1 MDLHAILKNL
11 PAEPGVYL
19 YKDANDTVIYV
30 GKARVLK
37 NRVISY
43 FHSSELTAKTKH
55 LVSNIADIQYI
66 VTGNELEAL
75 LLENNLIKQYK
86 PKYNILLKD
95 DKGYPYLRIDPAEA
109 FPKLELARRM
119 KFDGALYFGPYHGG
133 GSARTIADIALELY
147 PLRTCNYDFTK
158 STKIRPCLKY
168 HIGRCPAP
176 CVERDNEQYRQN
188 VDRIIDFLKGNQ
200 NNALDA
206 LKEKMERAA
215 ANLEFELAA
224 EIRDKLKRADEI
236 LAKQKIVLDK
246 DQNIDVIS
254 VILKDTYAVICSLYV
269 RSGRLIGVYTEEQ
282 SGVEY
287 DTENQLLTK
296 YIIQHYTSGAVL
308 PKEIVCA
315 IEPEDKEI
323 TEKLI
328 SEANNKAVHITV
340 SQRGKKHDLCFMAQ
354 RNAQERL
361 EKSASSLS
369 YKEQRIHN
377 GLQEL
382 QRVLGLKEPP
392 YRLECFDI
400 SHIQGTDTVASMVV
414 FSNGRPDKKEYRRFK
429 IRQAQNNDFASMRE
443 VTTRRY
449 TSGKNKQ
456 TGFEKMPDLIIID
469 GGKGQLSSA
478 KQVLNELSLNIPMIG
493 LAKRL
498 EEIYIPGSSLPILLP
513 LSSPA
518 LQILQAIR
526 DEAHRFAI
534 TFHRSLR
541 NKHSIISAL
550 DNSPGIGAKRKKE
563 LMKAF
568 STVSRIQAASLEEL
582 AAVPSMNTA
591 SAQEVYR
598 YFSAQN
604 LSRQKE
610 NMPPQDNG

>member
-37 NRVISY
+37 NRVRSY
-43 FHSSELTAKTKH
+43 FHSSELNAKTKQ

-296 YIIQHYTSGAVL
+296 YIIQHYISGAVL

-541 NKHSIISAL
+541 NKHSLISAL
-550 DNSPGIGAKRKKE
+550 DNIPGIGAKRKKE

-610 NMPPQDNG
+610 NMPPQDNR

>member
-37 NRVISY
+37 NRVRSY
-43 FHSSELTAKTKH
+43 FHSSELNAKTKQ

-518 LQILQAIR
+518 LQSLQAIR

-541 NKHSIISAL
+541 NKHSLISAL
-550 DNSPGIGAKRKKE
+550 DNIPGIGAKRKKE

>member
-37 NRVISY
+37 NRVRSY
-43 FHSSELTAKTKH
+43 FHSSELNAKTKQ

-429 IRQAQNNDFASMRE
+429 IRQGQNNDFASMRE

-541 NKHSIISAL
+541 NKHSLISAL
-550 DNSPGIGAKRKKE
+550 DNIPGIGAKRKKE

>member
-19 YKDANDTVIYV
+19 YKDANDTIIYV

-37 NRVISY
+37 NRVRSY
-43 FHSSELTAKTKH
+43 FHSSELNAKTKQ

-541 NKHSIISAL
+541 NKHSLISAL
-550 DNSPGIGAKRKKE
+550 DNIPGIGAKRKKE

>member
-37 NRVISY
+37 NRVRSY
-43 FHSSELTAKTKH
+43 FHSSELNAKTKQ

-282 SGVEY
+282 SGVE
-287 DTENQLLTK
+287 
-296 YIIQHYTSGAVL
+296 
-308 PKEIVCA
+308 
-315 IEPEDKEI
+315 
-323 TEKLI
+323 
-328 SEANNKAVHITV
+328 
-340 SQRGKKHDLCFMAQ
+340 
-354 RNAQERL
+354 
-361 EKSASSLS
+361 
-369 YKEQRIHN
+369 
-377 GLQEL
+377 
-382 QRVLGLKEPP
+382 
-392 YRLECFDI
+392 
-400 SHIQGTDTVASMVV
+400 
-414 FSNGRPDKKEYRRFK
+414 
-429 IRQAQNNDFASMRE
+429 
-443 VTTRRY
+443 
-449 TSGKNKQ
+449 
-456 TGFEKMPDLIIID
+456 
-469 GGKGQLSSA
+469 
-478 KQVLNELSLNIPMIG
+478 
-493 LAKRL
+493 
-498 EEIYIPGSSLPILLP
+498 
-513 LSSPA
+513 
-518 LQILQAIR
+518 
-526 DEAHRFAI
+526 
-534 TFHRSLR
+534 
-541 NKHSIISAL
+541 
-550 DNSPGIGAKRKKE
+550 
-563 LMKAF
+563 
-568 STVSRIQAASLEEL
+568 
-582 AAVPSMNTA
+582 
-591 SAQEVYR
+591 
-598 YFSAQN
+598 
-604 LSRQKE
+604 
-610 NMPPQDNG
+610 

>member
-37 NRVISY
+37 NRVRSY
-43 FHSSELTAKTKH
+43 FHSSELNAKTKQ

-541 NKHSIISAL
+541 NKHSLISAL
-550 DNSPGIGAKRKKE
+550 DNIPGIGAKRKKE

-568 STVSRIQAASLEEL
+568 STFSRIQAASLEEL

>member
-37 NRVISY
+37 NRVRSY
-43 FHSSELTAKTKH
+43 FHSSELNAKTKQ

-328 SEANNKAVHITV
+328 SEANNKTVHITV

-541 NKHSIISAL
+541 NKHSLISAL
-550 DNSPGIGAKRKKE
+550 DNIPGIGAKRKKE

-568 STVSRIQAASLEEL
+568 STFSRIQAASLEEL

>member
-37 NRVISY
+37 NRVRSY
-43 FHSSELTAKTKH
+43 FHSSELNAKTKQ

-176 CVERDNEQYRQN
+176 CVKRNNEQYRQN

-541 NKHSIISAL
+541 NKHSLISAL
-550 DNSPGIGAKRKKE
+550 DNIPGIGAKRKKE

>member
-37 NRVISY
+37 NRVRSY
-43 FHSSELTAKTKH
+43 FHFSELNAKTKQ

-541 NKHSIISAL
+541 NKHSLISAL
-550 DNSPGIGAKRKKE
+550 DNIPGIGAKRKKE

>member
-37 NRVISY
+37 NRVRSY
-43 FHSSELTAKTKH
+43 FHSSELNAKTKQ

-541 NKHSIISAL
+541 NKHSLISAL
-550 DNSPGIGAKRKKE
+550 DNIPGIGAKRKKE

>member
-1 MDLHAILKNL
+1 MDLHAILNNL

-37 NRVISY
+37 NRVRSY
-43 FHSSELTAKTKH
+43 FHSSELNAKTKQ

-541 NKHSIISAL
+541 NKHSLISAL
-550 DNSPGIGAKRKKE
+550 DNIPGIGAKRKKE